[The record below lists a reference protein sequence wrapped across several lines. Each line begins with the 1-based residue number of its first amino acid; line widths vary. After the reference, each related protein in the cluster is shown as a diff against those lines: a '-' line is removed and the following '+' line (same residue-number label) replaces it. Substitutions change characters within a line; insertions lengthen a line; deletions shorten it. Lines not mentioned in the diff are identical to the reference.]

1 MFIEARG
8 AGKALKKPEKILVR
22 ARGDEKERLAE
33 RAKELFLQTE
43 IVSETGDQFLCSSL
57 PVTDEL
63 FKLIDQ
69 FKNKNQDLTEDQKEQ
84 SYYFKSTD
92 DRFCIISSGPGR
104 AVLRDAQPR
113 GIFCWRGRR
122 G

>member
-8 AGKALKKPEKILVR
+8 AGMALKKSEKILIR

-33 RAKELFLQTE
+33 RARELFLQTE

-63 FKLIDQ
+63 FKLIDH
-69 FKNKNQDLTEDQKEQ
+69 FKTQNQNLTGDQKEQ
-84 SYYFKSTD
+84 SYYFKAAG
-92 DRFCIISSGPGR
+92 DRFCVVSSAPAGLFASG
-104 AVLRDAQPR
+104 
-113 GIFCWRGRR
+113 G
-122 G
+122 